1 MKARSSE
8 DDARRAAEI
17 ERMVLEFSVPS
28 VPEITATALIAEM
41 RDDQRTNPYVLVDV
55 RTDDE
60 RKVSAIPG
68 SISSAKYEADFD
80 VSYRDKR
87 VVAYCTIGYRS
98 GKYVEKLIKD
108 KGVDAY
114 NLRGSVLSWT
124 HAGGELVTGGGD
136 GKVEPTTRV
145 HTFGKKWDL
154 ARSGYDSVWFNMPAV
169 SYVKNMLFRRR

>member
-1 MKARSSE
+1 MKASD

-60 RKVSAIPG
+60 RKVSAIRG
-68 SISSAKYEADFD
+68 SISHSKYEADFD
-80 VSYRDKR
+80 ASYRDKR

-108 KGVDAY
+108 KGVERITCGGPCC
-114 NLRGSVLSWT
+114 RGRTPGAS
-124 HAGGELVTGGGD
+124 
-136 GKVEPTTRV
+136 
-145 HTFGKKWDL
+145 
-154 ARSGYDSVWFNMPAV
+154 
-169 SYVKNMLFRRR
+169 

>member
-80 VSYRDKR
+80 ASYRDKR

-124 HAGGELVTGGGD
+124 HAGGELVTGGD

-154 ARSGYDSVWFNMPAV
+154 ARSGYDSVWFNMPVV
-169 SYVKNMLFRRR
+169 SYVKNLLFRRR